1 MTQKEALVRQKE
13 KVQQKKVEEAN
24 QLLESA
30 KTDFKAKLEA
40 EKKRC
45 QEKVDKMKLELTEQQ
60 LCVDELRL
68 ELKKWKDKYEVLRD
82 GME

>member
-24 QLLESA
+24 QQLESA
-30 KTDFKAKLEA
+30 KTDFKTKLEA